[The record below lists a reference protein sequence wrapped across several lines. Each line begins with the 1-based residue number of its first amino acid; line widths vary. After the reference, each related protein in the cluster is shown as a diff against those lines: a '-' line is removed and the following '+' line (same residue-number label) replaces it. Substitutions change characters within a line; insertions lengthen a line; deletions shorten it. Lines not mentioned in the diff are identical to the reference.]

1 MRAGSIQVCGGT
13 LETGWWGPRPA
24 EAPTL
29 VLLHEGLGS
38 VALWRDVP
46 ARLAAATGWG
56 VFAYSRFGYGNSD
69 GTPVPRPMTY
79 MHDEARM
86 VLPEVL
92 GAAGIER
99 AVLIGHS
106 DGGSIAAIYA
116 GSFSPV
122 PAGRV
127 SAGRVSAGHVSAGHV
142 SAPPVSWPGSARP
155 PTSSQDAPPQ
165 VVGGRAKPGHD
176 TVGHHTRRDDT
187 GSHDAGSHDTGGHDT
202 GCRGTRRDDPGTNPV
217 LLGLVTI
224 AAHFVVE
231 DLNIASIRRIKAE
244 YETGTLRQRLARY
257 HRDVDVA
264 FRGWN
269 DAWLDPRF
277 RDFDITGFLP
287 DIQVPILALQGEDDP
302 YGTDGQLRIL
312 EGNVQAPITTQ
323 LIADAR
329 HSPHLEAADNTLAAI
344 ASFIANLPRGSAP

>member
-1 MRAGSIQVCGGT
+1 MRSGRIQVSGGT
-13 LETGWWGPRPA
+13 LETGWWGPEPA

-56 VFAYSRFGYGNSD
+56 VFAYSRFGYGYSD
-69 GTPVPRPMTY
+69 TASMPRPMTY
-79 MHDEARM
+79 MHHEAQA

-92 GAAGIER
+92 RSVGIEH

-116 GSFSPV
+116 GS
-122 PAGRV
+122 GV
-127 SAGRVSAGHVSAGHV
+127 SAGV
-142 SAPPVSWPGSARP
+142 
-155 PTSSQDAPPQ
+155 Q
-165 VVGGRAKPGHD
+165 
-176 TVGHHTRRDDT
+176 
-187 GSHDAGSHDTGGHDT
+187 
-202 GCRGTRRDDPGTNPV
+202 

-224 AAHFVVE
+224 AAHFFVE
-231 DLNIASIRRIKAE
+231 DINIASIREIRAE
-244 YETGTLRQRLARY
+244 YEVGTLRQRLARY
-257 HRDVDVA
+257 HRDVDIA

-287 DIQVPILALQGEDDP
+287 HIRVPILALQGAVDP
-302 YGTDGQLRIL
+302 YGTDEQLRIF
-312 EGNVQAPITTQ
+312 EANAKAPIAVR
-323 LIADAR
+323 LISGTR
-329 HSPHLEAADNTLAAI
+329 HSPHLEAADETLAAI
-344 ASFIANLPRGSAP
+344 TGFVESLPGGSST